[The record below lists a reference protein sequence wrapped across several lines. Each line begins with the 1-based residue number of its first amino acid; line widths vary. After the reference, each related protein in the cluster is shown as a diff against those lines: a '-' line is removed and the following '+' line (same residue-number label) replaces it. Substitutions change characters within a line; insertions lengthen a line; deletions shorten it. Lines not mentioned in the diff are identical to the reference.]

1 MNLPFTCDGRSLN
14 PDHRE
19 LIIKNL
25 GPNNQVGEYNGIG
38 PTIQTLSLVFESAG
52 ERKMKYGTILPGI
65 FLLATMTG
73 CATLFPPD
81 VAVGEPEANVIA
93 KRGEPTHRY
102 RVGNE
107 QLLEYAT
114 GPWGQKTWMARI
126 GPDGKVTS
134 FEQVLSM
141 QKFAAIKVGESTK
154 NEVLHTIGTPSETSY
169 LSLSD
174 LEVWTY
180 PYKENDVWNSLM
192 HVHFDK
198 SGVVRKMM
206 NGPDPS
212 RDPDLRFPMGMMR
225 R

>member
-1 MNLPFTCDGRSLN
+1 
-14 PDHRE
+14 
-19 LIIKNL
+19 
-25 GPNNQVGEYNGIG
+25 
-38 PTIQTLSLVFESAG
+38 
-52 ERKMKYGTILPGI
+52 
-65 FLLATMTG
+65 
-73 CATLFPPD
+73 
-81 VAVGEPEANVIA
+81 
-93 KRGEPTHRY
+93 
-102 RVGNE
+102 
-107 QLLEYAT
+107 
-114 GPWGQKTWMARI
+114 MARI

-134 FEQVLSM
+134 FEQVLNM